1 VGASGALIRTAAR
14 KKKQILRRFAPRDN
28 YEMDDDERRRAECE
42 DEGDSNGKVPELVR
56 ETLSWG
62 APLDSMVSGRRSA
75 LVVAAAF

>member
-1 VGASGALIRTAAR
+1 
-14 KKKQILRRFAPRDN
+14 
-28 YEMDDDERRRAECE
+28 MDDDERRRAECE
-42 DEGDSNGKVPELVR
+42 DEGDSNGKVPALVR